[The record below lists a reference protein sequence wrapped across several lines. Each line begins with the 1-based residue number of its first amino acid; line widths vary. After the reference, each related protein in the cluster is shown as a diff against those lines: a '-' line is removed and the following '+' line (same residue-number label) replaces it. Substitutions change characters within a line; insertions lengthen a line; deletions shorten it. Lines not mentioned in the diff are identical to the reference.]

1 MNFTLLLGSVYFFS
15 SIEVDEE
22 AQTHNKRGWKQQVVT
37 IMMCV
42 VRTSYSVVNSTYLNL
57 VRKVE
62 NTEDHDPYLNDVTND
77 QFTNLNLLCSSISND
92 VEGLFAL
99 DSILET
105 SELFLFWP
113 IIEGSDKYNYNDG
126 Y

>member
-1 MNFTLLLGSVYFFS
+1 MMWTY
-15 SIEVDEE
+15 
-22 AQTHNKRGWKQQVVT
+22 VVQ
-37 IMMCV
+37 CCQL
-42 VRTSYSVVNSTYLNL
+42 YLI

-62 NTEDHDPYLNDVTND
+62 NTEEDEDEDDPYLNDVTND

>member
-1 MNFTLLLGSVYFFS
+1 MDVRRTVLSTLRIQS
-15 SIEVDEE
+15 
-22 AQTHNKRGWKQQVVT
+22 
-37 IMMCV
+37 
-42 VRTSYSVVNSTYLNL
+42 
-57 VRKVE
+57 KVE
-62 NTEDHDPYLNDVTND
+62 NTEEDEDEDDPYLNDVTND